1 MDDSVI
7 DEKFLARGKIPN
19 EIRVVD
25 GDGGSGS
32 FGIDREDQFVTDS
45 KLAGFTDSPCAN
57 GRPLGIEE
65 ECDFLATIRRE
76 RAEDWRD
83 GPDEVVGCVGHIE
96 AKNLGSA
103 VDELGEGGGVGVFG
117 AKGGDQFCAAGVG
130 ELPDRCAGG
139 FRKRHEKRI

>member
-1 MDDSVI
+1 MDDTVI

-45 KLAGFTDSPCAN
+45 KLAGFTDSPCTDS
-57 GRPLGIEE
+57 RSLGIEE
-65 ECDFLATIRRE
+65 EGDFLATIRRE
-76 RAEDWRD
+76 RAEDGRD
-83 GPDEVVGCVGHIE
+83 GPDEVVGSVGHIE

-130 ELPDRCAGG
+130 ELPDRCAGS